1 MTLKKKVAA
10 VMFIAVLFPVVFSGS
25 QSLASSPLA
34 KQQYGAPPQTHNPQ
48 SYTAF
53 GQHVRVEATLTG
65 FQLHAWGFKNNGKLN
80 VVSFSVA
87 GGWDPSVDI
96 TNYFYWKGSQEN
108 MLVELTKPDDYQGGV
123 IFPNPN
129 PQGGI
134 GKSFNFLMIFPQYGS
149 SNLEFT
155 TTSMP
160 PAHIGYHYSFRFLVK
175 GGTPPY
181 TFYLL
186 YHDVKGLVLTQTG
199 RNAGLFSGIPVRQ
212 TVGIQT
218 VPLIVWDKMH
228 HAAYVSYVFQLS

>member
-1 MTLKKKVAA
+1 MTLKKKVVAIMVMAA
-10 VMFIAVLFPVVFSGS
+10 LFPVVFSGT

-34 KQQYGAPPQTHNPQ
+34 KLQYGGPPQTHNPQ

-53 GQHVRVEATLTG
+53 GQHVRVEATLMG
-65 FQLHAWGFKNNGKLN
+65 FQLHAWGFKNNAEFNILAFN
-80 VVSFSVA
+80 AEAS
-87 GGWDPSVDI
+87 WDPSIDI
-96 TNYFYWKGSQEN
+96 TKMFAWKGSQHN
-108 MLVELTKPDDYQGGV
+108 MTVKLTKPDDYQSAVG
-123 IFPNPN
+123 FFD
-129 PQGGI
+129 PQGGV
-134 GKSFNFLMIFPQYGS
+134 GKSFNFLMVVPQYGS
-149 SNLEFT
+149 SNLVIT

-186 YHDVKGLVLTQTG
+186 YHDVKGLVLTKTG
-199 RNAGLFSGIPVRQ
+199 RNAGLFSGVPVRQ
-212 TVGIQT
+212 TVGLQT